1 MAFKMNK
8 VFKIV
13 FACCCLPLLSLNVLA
28 MQRSTLFL
36 GKLDLRAKP
45 PITELSQVST
55 DLAIA
60 DEPYFFDRTHLY
72 FTQAFEAQNDR
83 QATVFVWDTSAK
95 KIRSIIRS
103 NESGEAASDLPMQ
116 SGLLVIRQKDRDSPE
131 LRALDK
137 NAKPESYLLYRSQ
150 AGATQTWINAYQFE
164 KSPWFLYVE
173 HQQQNQLKAY
183 NTRSKKTIVVAQL
196 PKGSEY
202 FSVSSTGHV
211 IASDGNQLYQR
222 QVIAKGE
229 HLQAAA
235 EWKAMA
241 IDSPF
246 CKSGVSKT
254 AISRYG
260 DMIAILCDS
269 E

>member
-1 MAFKMNK
+1 MAFKMNRTL
-8 VFKIV
+8 KIV
-13 FACCCLPLLSLNVLA
+13 FACCCLLTLSLNVLA
-28 MQRSTLFL
+28 RQSSTLFL
-36 GKLDLRAKP
+36 GKLDLRAQP

-55 DLAIA
+55 DEAIA

-72 FTQAFEAQNDR
+72 FTQVFEAQNDEH
-83 QATVFVWDTSAK
+83 ATVSVWDTSAK
-95 KIRSIIRS
+95 TVHSIPLS
-103 NESGEAASDLPMQ
+103 DESGGVASDLSMQ
-116 SGLLVIRQKDRDSPE
+116 AGLLVIRQKDKDRPE

-137 NAKPESYLLYRSQ
+137 NEKPESYLLQRSQ
-150 AGATQTWINAYQFE
+150 AGTVQKWINAYQFE
-164 KSPWFLYVE
+164 KSPWYIYIE
-173 HQQQNQLKAY
+173 KQQKNQLKAY
-183 NTRSKKTIVVAQL
+183 NTRSKKTLVVAQL

-202 FSVSSTGHV
+202 FSLSSTGHV
-211 IASDGNQLYQR
+211 IVSDGSQLYQR

-235 EWKAMA
+235 EWKAMT

-260 DMIAILCDS
+260 DMIAMLCDGK
-269 E
+269 